1 VSKRFSPSAIA
12 LTAMLG
18 SAGVAHFVKPKF
30 FDPLVP
36 KWMPGKPRIT
46 TYASGAVE
54 IASAVLVANPK
65 TRKLGGWV
73 SLVTFLGVY
82 PANIQAALDGG
93 MKDMKPPFDSAVA
106 AWARLPLQF
115 PMFKLAWRVARGRR

>member
-1 VSKRFSPSAIA
+1 VAKFSPSAIGLA
-12 LTAMLG
+12 AFLG
-18 SAGVAHFVKPKF
+18 SAGIAHFVKPDF
-30 FDPLVP
+30 FDPIVP

-46 TYASGAVE
+46 TYVSGAVE

-73 SLVTFLGVY
+73 SLATFIGVY
-82 PANIQAALDGG
+82 PANIQSALDGG
-93 MKDMKPPFDSAVA
+93 MKDMKPPFNTAAA

-115 PMFKLAWRVARGRR
+115 PMFKLAWRVARG